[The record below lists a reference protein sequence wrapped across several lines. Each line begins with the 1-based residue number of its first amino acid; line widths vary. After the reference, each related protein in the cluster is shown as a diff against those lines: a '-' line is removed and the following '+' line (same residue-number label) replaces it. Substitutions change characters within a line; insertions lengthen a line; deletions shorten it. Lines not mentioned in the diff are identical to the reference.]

1 MVIQEDLCW
10 KNLTKECAMNAK
22 QELLDMLAVK
32 NKTIAD
38 IKVSNIRKINED
50 TGVDDIIYGGAGL
63 IIETLDFEI
72 EECHIGVIL
81 FNDGSWMER
90 FADLETPRGKWSFY
104 VAPTVSD
111 VMNFT
116 SNTLKFEGED
126 YMYRFRDD
134 TRSEDDP
141 IIGLNTITVH
151 LFGTSEESEIEQDK
165 IRGLVA
171 NMSNTPNIRN
181 LILLEDYSYGLT
193 EYRDAIENKKVSFGD
208 LLETNNKTAIAIME
222 FETQDYMSPDVI
234 VFREQIM
241 CDSIINNL
249 SGRYDRVIV
258 ITDDIH
264 LRRQASELNPS
275 VIISKLSAL
284 ANDDKINLLVHRSE
298 FSRVK

>member
-1 MVIQEDLCW
+1 
-10 KNLTKECAMNAK
+10 MNAK

-126 YMYRFRDD
+126 YMYRFRDN
-134 TRSEDDP
+134 TRGDNDP
-141 IIGLNTITVH
+141 VIGLNTITVH
-151 LFGTSEESEIEQDK
+151 LFGTAEESETEQDK
-165 IRGLVA
+165 IRNLVA
-171 NMSNTPNIRN
+171 NMCDTPNMRN
-181 LILLEDYSYGLT
+181 LVLLEDYSYSLE
-193 EYRDAIENKKVSFGD
+193 EYRNVIENKKVSFGD
-208 LLETNNKTAIAIME
+208 LLHTNDKTLIAMME
-222 FETQDYMSPDVI
+222 YEKMDLMSTDVI
-234 VFREQIM
+234 AYREQIM
-241 CDSIINNL
+241 CDTIINNL

-258 ITDDIH
+258 VTDDIH
-264 LRRQASELNPS
+264 LRKPVTDSNLDAS
-275 VIISKLSAL
+275 VIISKLAAL
-284 ANDDKINLLVHRSE
+284 ANDEKINLLIHRSE